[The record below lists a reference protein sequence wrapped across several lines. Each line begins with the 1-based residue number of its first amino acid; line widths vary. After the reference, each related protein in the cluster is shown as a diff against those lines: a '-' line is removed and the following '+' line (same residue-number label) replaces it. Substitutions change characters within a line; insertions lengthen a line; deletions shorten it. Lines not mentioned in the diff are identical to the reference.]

1 MREMEEARG
10 YKKNRIVIILV
21 AIAGMSVYLLPYFR
35 YYYYDAYVSYFG
47 IDDLQMGTLGSI
59 YGVLAIVGYVLG
71 GWVADRVSLKLAI
84 SGSLVVTGIGAI
96 ILLMKPPFPIHVAI
110 YALWGVTSIMTFWN
124 PCMKSLR
131 LLSKAEEQG
140 RGYALFD
147 MTRGILNFLLGLV
160 VLAGYTALSKR
171 IGEAGGMRALIIFY
185 GVEAIAVGIIV
196 YIALNARLPKE
207 LDKNEKSSNADFF
220 KNVGRALKMP
230 TTWCVIVVMFMTYGV
245 IITYNYVVPYCTAAF
260 GMSAA
265 LAAIMG
271 YAANGFRF
279 AGCWIGG
286 QIADRKGLSTMM
298 LADIIL
304 MIIGVAGILYTPR
317 SMKFMWLLVLSI
329 AILCMFM
336 YSAQAL
342 HYAVLE
348 EGEYPVEIMGAVTF
362 IISPLGYSA
371 ESIMPLYNGW
381 CLNHF
386 PELTGYEMIF
396 KTFIGMLCIAIVAL
410 LIFRHLTKDRRLYL
424 AKLREGKATEAAAA
438 NE

>member
-1 MREMEEARG
+1 METRG
-10 YKKNRIVIILV
+10 YKQNRIV
-21 AIAGMSVYLLPYFR
+21 
-35 YYYYDAYVSYFG
+35 
-47 IDDLQMGTLGSI
+47 I
-59 YGVLAIVGYVLG
+59 YGVLAIVGYCLG
-71 GWVADRVSLKLAI
+71 GWIADRVSLKLAI
-84 SGSLVVTGIGAI
+84 SGSLVVTGLGAFV
-96 ILLMKPPFPIHVAI
+96 LLLKPAFPIHVGI

-124 PCMKSLR
+124 PCMKALR
-131 LLSKAEEQG
+131 ALSKASEQG

-147 MTRGILNFLLGLV
+147 MTRGILNFLSGLV
-160 VLAGYTALSKR
+160 ILAAFTAVTKKV
-171 IGEAGGMRALIIFY
+171 GEANGMTGLILFY
-185 GVEAIAVGIIV
+185 GIEAIIVGVAV
-196 YIALNARLPKE
+196 YFALLKHLPKS
-207 LDKNEKSSNADFF
+207 LDSNTEKDTSFG
-220 KNVGRALKMP
+220 KNVLKALKMP
-230 TTWCVIVVMFMTYGV
+230 TTWCVIVIMFMTYGV

-279 AGCWIGG
+279 VGCAIGG

-298 LADIIL
+298 LADVIL
-304 MIIGVAGILYTPR
+304 MIVGVAGILYTPR
-317 SMKFMWLLVLSI
+317 SMKFMWMLIISI
-329 AILCMFM
+329 ALLCMFM

-386 PELTGYEMIF
+386 SGLEGYEMIF
-396 KTFIGMLCIAIVAL
+396 KTFIGMLCIAIVAI
-410 LIFRHLTKDRRLYL
+410 LIFRKLTKERR
-424 AKLREGKATEAAAA
+424 TEMAEMRKKGEEA
-438 NE
+438 N

>member
-1 MREMEEARG
+1 METRG
-10 YKKNRIVIILV
+10 YKQNRIVIMLV
-21 AIAGMSVYLLPYFR
+21 ALAGMSVYLLPYFR

-47 IDDLQMGTLGSI
+47 INDLQMGTLGSI
-59 YGVLAIVGYVLG
+59 YGVLAIVGYCLG
-71 GWVADRVSLKLAI
+71 GWIADRVSLKLAI
-84 SGSLVVTGIGAI
+84 SGSLVVTGLGAFV
-96 ILLMKPPFPIHVAI
+96 LLLKPAFPIHVGI

-124 PCMKSLR
+124 PCMKALR
-131 LLSKAEEQG
+131 ALSKASEQG

-147 MTRGILNFLLGLV
+147 MTRGILNFLSGLV
-160 VLAGYTALSKR
+160 ILAAFTAVTKKV
-171 IGEAGGMRALIIFY
+171 GEANGMTGLILFY
-185 GVEAIAVGIIV
+185 GIEAIIVGVAV
-196 YIALNARLPKE
+196 YFALLNHLPKS
-207 LDKNEKSSNADFF
+207 LDSNMEKDTSFG
-220 KNVGRALKMP
+220 KNVLKALKMP
-230 TTWCVIVVMFMTYGV
+230 TTWCVIVIMFMTYGV

-279 AGCWIGG
+279 LGCAIGG

-298 LADIIL
+298 LADVIL
-304 MIIGVAGILYTPR
+304 MIVGVAGILYTPR
-317 SMKFMWLLVLSI
+317 SMKFMWMLIISI
-329 AILCMFM
+329 ALLCMFM

-386 PELTGYEMIF
+386 SGLEGYELIF
-396 KTFIGMLCIAIVAL
+396 KTFIGMLCIAIVAI
-410 LIFRHLTKDRRLYL
+410 LIFRKLTKERR
-424 AKLREGKATEAAAA
+424 TEMAEMRKKGEEA
-438 NE
+438 N